1 MQPAIYRINLD
12 RATARLAAVTAQ
24 VEQFGWSYRR
34 VEAVDARGL
43 DEAGLARI
51 APNPWSRYQA
61 RRLTPGE
68 ICCLASHRK
77 AWRRLIDDNCPW
89 ALVLED
95 DAVLGPDVPDALETF
110 QSQRFF
116 DVVKLEG
123 ITTKPKKNIGAVVVA
138 GPPRIFLMETV
149 SAGTAAC
156 CITKEGARKLL
167 AITKA
172 MNREADFFMRQYGR
186 TDLVIGEVRPFPAS
200 QDRTDSYIGGG
211 RVQAARVTGTARLI
225 RKIVRARESLARRRR
240 FRRLLGGRMAEQV
253 SMEGS
258 SVDAIGHELS

>member
-1 MQPAIYRINLD
+1 MRPVIYIINLR
-12 RATARLAAVTAQ
+12 RATARLSAVAAQ
-24 VEQFGWSYRR
+24 VRHHGWSFER
-34 VEAVDARGL
+34 VDAFDARDL
-43 DEAGLARI
+43 DEAGLANL

-77 AWRRLIDDNCPW
+77 AWQRLIDDGCPW

-95 DAVLGPDVPDALETF
+95 DAVLGAGVPEALQVFE
-110 QSQRFF
+110 SQRFF

-123 ITTKPKKNIGAVVVA
+123 ITTKPRKNIGAVIVP
-138 GPPRIFLMETV
+138 GPPPIYLMGTV
-149 SAGTAAC
+149 SAGAAAC
-156 CITKEGARKLL
+156 CITKGGARKLL
-167 AITKA
+167 AITRT
-172 MNREADFFMRQYGR
+172 MDREADFFMRQYGR

-211 RVQAARVTGTARLI
+211 RLQAARVPTAARLV
-225 RKIVRARESLARRRR
+225 RKFTRARESLARRRR
-240 FRRLLGGRMAEQV
+240 FRRLLEGRVPEPV

-258 SVDAIGHELS
+258 SPDAIGHEL